1 MPYESSP
8 NSLIAERSS
17 AGVRLCPT
25 ASHWNRPGQL
35 TAELR
40 HDAVKHAAEHERHG
54 DAAVVLGLIDARDA
68 RDAFRLNVGRPVK
81 LKFPI
86 G

>member
-1 MPYESSP
+1 MPLEQHSP
-8 NSLIAERSS
+8 GLGAH
-17 AGVRLCPT
+17 A
-25 ASHWNRPGQL
+25 GQL